1 MIGIIDSRT
10 RHAWAWA
17 REHVS
22 LIVLLCALVIAGG
35 VWGFAEIADEVLEG
49 DTQRF
54 DEWAIQSL
62 RRADDPAMPIGPTW
76 LHEVGRDA
84 TALGGVFVLTLM
96 TFAVAGYLVI
106 VRKFHAMW
114 LVLGATFGGLV
125 LSTILKNMFNRERP
139 SVVPHL
145 SIVHTSSFPSGHSM
159 LSAVVYL
166 TLGVMLSRLVPNR
179 AAKIYFLVLAM
190 LLSFIIGISRVYM
203 GVHYPTD
210 VLAGWTAGC
219 VWATLC
225 YVVARQLQKR
235 GKVEK
240 DTEEPGG
247 IQAARATQ
255 GQG

>member
-1 MIGIIDSRT
+1 MIGIIDSRA
-10 RHAWAWA
+10 RHAWAWG

-22 LIVLLCALVIAGG
+22 LVVLLCALVIAGG
-35 VWGFAEIADEVLEG
+35 IWGFAEIAGEVLEG
-49 DTQRF
+49 DTQKF
-54 DEWAIQSL
+54 DDWAIKSL
-62 RRADDPAMPIGPTW
+62 RRSDDPAMPIGPTW